1 MFSKALIAASL
12 ASQVTAWPFVAE
24 SVGMDPELMK
34 RNDRLVERVP
44 GDAASCP
51 FNPNHTPAVPISDKY
66 PYCGAKDGVPG
77 KQVCDNNLVPA
88 NGDTAHYFVA
98 PGKNDIRGPCPGINT
113 AANHNFIAHDGIT
126 TFNELIDMQQNVYGV
141 GYDLAVLLAVFG
153 VGLDGDPITTKV
165 SIGCDA
171 TTRTASPGLG
181 PELGLDGHNKFE
193 GDTSLTRNDYFTGG
207 GDNFKFNSTLYA
219 GMIAQCTQRNAGC
232 DFGNIARYR
241 KQRYDW
247 SVAHNGN
254 FYFGPKSVL
263 LYGAASFLYELFP
276 SLGDQGKPDLV
287 TMDYF
292 FRQEKLPP
300 NWYSRVQPYTIP
312 LVAAEIFKQYE
323 AYPVAFGGNTGNP
336 NTFYGIGQYGPSIT
350 NNTLQSTP
358 QGVACLLYQIATEDA
373 PASLGGGSTT
383 PLANLQWAASKLNPI
398 FGAGG
403 SLASFGCPLN
413 FNSA

>member
-51 FNPNHTPAVPISDKY
+51 FNPNHVPAVPISTKY
-66 PYCGAKDGVPG
+66 PYCGAKNGVPG
-77 KQVCDNNLVPA
+77 KQVCQNNLVPA

-113 AANHNFIAHDGIT
+113 AANHNFLAHDGIT

-141 GYDLAVLLAVFG
+141 GYDLAVLLAVLG
-153 VGLDGDPITTKV
+153 VGLDGDPITGKL

-193 GDTSLTRNDYFTGG
+193 GDTSLTRNDYFTG
-207 GDNFKFNSTLYA
+207 
-219 GMIAQCTQRNAGC
+219 C

-254 FYFGPKSVL
+254 FYFGPQSVL

-300 NWYSRVQPYTIP
+300 NWFSRVQPYTIP

-336 NTFYGIGQYGPSIT
+336 NTFYGIGQFGPSIS
-350 NNTLQSTP
+350 NNTLQTTP
-358 QGVACLLYQIATEDA
+358 QGVACLLYQIATENT
-373 PASLGGGSTT
+373 PSSLGGGGGLPTST
-383 PLANLQWAASKLNPI
+383 LQWAASKLNSI
-398 FGAGG
+398 FGSGG
-403 SLASFGCPLN
+403 SLASLACPLN
-413 FNSA
+413 HNNA